1 MKLKVKKDFKGL
13 KVGDI
18 LEYNE
23 NTCSYDLFKE
33 DFVKSEHGEV
43 TSYQLFTVAAYVAE
57 KLVGDVFLTLD
68 DQDREFTTVEIRY
81 CDTKEYQSDKELED
95 LAGKTLGE
103 RLDKLEELVKQL
115 SK

>member
-23 NTCSYDLFKE
+23 NTCSYELFKE
-33 DFVKSEHGEV
+33 DFVKSEHGEA
-43 TSYQLFTVAAYVAE
+43 TSYQLFTVTAYIAE
-57 KLVGDVFLTLD
+57 KLGDVFLTLD
-68 DQDREFTTVEIRY
+68 DQDREFTTIEIGY
-81 CDTKEYQSDKELED
+81 SDTKEYEVNKELE
-95 LAGKTLGE
+95 LNPIVTLEE
-103 RLDKLEELVKQL
+103 RVDKLEELVKQL